1 MSRHSVFIALA
12 AAAISTSALVVPAVL
27 TPAAAQA
34 GLNIVIATPPP
45 APVYEVIP
53 APRAGYV
60 WAPGYY
66 RWEGGRHIWTTGR
79 WMPERVGY
87 RWVPDRWDH
96 GANGWYHVAGRWDRN
111 GNGIP
116 DRYEHR
122 ADNRPWGD
130 RDHDG
135 IPNAY
140 DNHPYNPYR
149 R

>member
-1 MSRHSVFIALA
+1 MMNRTLFTALA
-12 AAAISTSALVVPAVL
+12 AVAVSTSALIAPAML
-27 TPAAAQA
+27 TPAAAQSFNVQIGTA
-34 GLNIVIATPPP
+34 PP
-45 APVYEVIP
+45 APIYEVVP

-66 RWEGGRHIWTTGR
+66 RYEGSRYHWTSGRFVADRPGYR
-79 WMPERVGY
+79 WMP
-87 RWVPDRWDH
+87 DRWER
-96 GANGWYHVAGRWDRN
+96 GSNGWYHVAGRWDRN

-122 ADNRPWGD
+122 AERGAWGD

-135 IPNAY
+135 VPNAY
-140 DNHPYNPYR
+140 DRSPNNPYR